1 MHKDGYYS
9 SGEFAKK
16 SNVSVRTIR
25 YYDQQ
30 NILKPSL
37 LTDEGVRFYTDSDFT
52 RLQQILLLKYLGFT
66 LDDIRNM
73 TIGDSDYHVLK
84 NSLEL
89 QKRMIQDKIAQMQ
102 LVCKAI
108 EETEDSIKE
117 GKGIDW
123 SNMLEIIHLT
133 NMEDSMK
140 NQYINAG
147 NISARINLHNRFSVN
162 KQGWFPWIYEQLC
175 VRDGMKVLE
184 IGCGDGTL
192 WKENKDKLPENIEI
206 TLSDTSE
213 GMLRDARRNVG
224 IGDHRFRFRHFD
236 CHRIPYED
244 QSFDLVV
251 AGHVLFYCEDIP
263 QVCREVKRVLKPGG
277 RFVCSTYGSEHMK
290 EVSELVQS
298 FDDRIVLS
306 AEKLYERFGRENGAE
321 IMEQYFTDVHW
332 RTYEDELV
340 IPDPEPLISYIL
352 SCHGNQSQ
360 YILDRYKEFQTYV
373 RKKTEKGFR
382 ITKDAGVFIAW
393 SS

>member
-1 MHKDGYYS
+1 MAH
-9 SGEFAKK
+9 
-16 SNVSVRTIR
+16 VTLRTIR
-25 YYDQQ
+25 YYDKQ
-30 NILKPSL
+30 NILKPSYVS
-37 LTDEGVRFYTDSDFT
+37 DSGARFYTDEDFA

-66 LDDIRNM
+66 LDDIREM
-73 TIGDSDYHVLK
+73 TIDDADYHFML
-84 NSLEL
+84 NSLN
-89 QKRMIQDKIAQMQ
+89 IQLKLVRDKIEKMQ
-102 LVCKAI
+102 LVEKAI
-108 EETEDSIKE
+108 QDTSELIQKE
-117 GKGIDW
+117 HTIDW
-123 SNMLEIIHLT
+123 SQMLNLIHLT
-133 NMEDSMK
+133 GMEKSMK
-140 NQYINAG
+140 NQYQDAS
-147 NISARINLHNRFSVN
+147 NISARINLHSLYSVN

-236 CHRIPYED
+236 CQRIPYED

-251 AGHVLFYCEDIP
+251 AGHVLFYCEDIS
-263 QVCREVKRVLKPGG
+263 QVCQEVRRALKPGG

-290 EVSELVQS
+290 EVSELVQK

-306 AEKLYERFGRENGAE
+306 AEKLYERFGRENGAKVL
-321 IMEQYFTDVHW
+321 EQYFENVYW
-332 RTYEDELV
+332 KTYEDELV

-360 YILDRYKEFQTYV
+360 YILERYKEFQTYV

-382 ITKDAGVFIAW
+382 ITKDAGVFIGVK
-393 SS
+393 S

>member
-206 TLSDTSE
+206 TLSDISE

-251 AGHVLFYCEDIP
+251 AGHVLFYCEDIS

-321 IMEQYFTDVHW
+321 ILEQYFTDVHW

-360 YILDRYKEFQTYV
+360 YILERYKEFQTYV
-373 RKKTEKGFR
+373 QKKTEKGFR